1 MNTHSFTYVRST
13 KELSFP
19 NTLINGGYRDFFK
32 DIGGDSSQYSDTIKF
47 GHLIQWFF
55 IYSQTCI
62 NITTVN
68 FRLLSPP
75 KETPCS
81 ITVTH
86 ISLQTFTTATLAN
99 H

>member
-55 IYSQTCI
+55 HIFTDLHKHHHSQ
-62 NITTVN
+62 
-68 FRLLSPP
+68 F
-75 KETPCS
+75 
-81 ITVTH
+81 
-86 ISLQTFTTATLAN
+86 
-99 H
+99 